1 MAEEFASATAPGE
14 WSAVAGHEETK
25 ERLQTLLREG
35 RVPHALLFSG
45 PRGIGKRMLAVAT
58 AAALLC
64 KSPKDGLACGV
75 CESCRALAAGTH
87 PDFYAVLPEKAG
99 KAARSIKIEQIRELR
114 AEAARRPRL
123 SARRTVLL
131 DDVETMNDAAAN
143 ALLKTLE
150 EPPGDT
156 VFFLVTGARQALL
169 PTIVS
174 RCTGVRFAPLNDEAM
189 AQVLTE
195 HGVSEEL
202 LKPLIA
208 LAEGSAGRALR
219 LFEEDALSLRED
231 AMTTLEHLPQMTPE
245 DVFSLGEQLGAMDRE
260 RLSEW
265 LRYFRM
271 LRRDLLAIYGGSG
284 ALLNADLEE
293 RLFALS
299 GKISE
304 RKAFLAA
311 REAAEAARRI
321 ETSNAVTRLAIE
333 SFLLRTGK

>member
-1 MAEEFASATAPGE
+1 
-14 WSAVAGHEETK
+14 
-25 ERLQTLLREG
+25 
-35 RVPHALLFSG
+35 
-45 PRGIGKRMLAVAT
+45 MLAAAT

-75 CESCRALAAGTH
+75 CESCSALAAGTH
-87 PDFYAVLPEKAG
+87 PDFYVVFPEKTG

-156 VFFLVTGARQALL
+156 VFFLVTGARQSLL

-174 RCTGVRFAPLNDEAM
+174 RCTDVRFAPLNDEAM
-189 AQVLTE
+189 ARVLTE

-208 LAEGSAGRALR
+208 LSEGSAGRALR

-245 DVFSLGEQLGAMDRE
+245 GVFSLGEQLGAMDRE

-271 LRRDLLAIYGGSG
+271 LLRDLLAIYGGSG

-293 RLFALS
+293 RLFALP

-304 RKAFLAA
+304 RKAFLAV